1 MFILFTKYDILNKY
15 QEDAQNYEIVKLF
28 GQYINLCPDQ
38 FDNIL
43 LMNKVSL
50 MSSENI
56 HINSFMFEPIIDMSI
71 KSLVDLFG
79 RVSIIA

>member
-1 MFILFTKYDILNKY
+1 MVYKHNNQTGKLLGKYK
-15 QEDAQNYEIVKLF
+15 E
-28 GQYINLCPDQ
+28 LCQDQ
-38 FDNIL
+38 TDNIL

-50 MSSENI
+50 LSSENI

-79 RVSIIA
+79 RVSILV